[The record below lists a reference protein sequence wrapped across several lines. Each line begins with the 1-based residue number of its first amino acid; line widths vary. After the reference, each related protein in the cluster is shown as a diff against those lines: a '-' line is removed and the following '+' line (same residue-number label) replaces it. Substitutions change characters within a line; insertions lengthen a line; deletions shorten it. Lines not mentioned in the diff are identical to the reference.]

1 MKIMI
6 FYSGYLPG
14 IKYGG
19 PVSSLFNLTEL
30 LGDECEL
37 YLVCTNHDL
46 HDRTPYTEI
55 VDGWNKV
62 GKVKV
67 MYLPDK
73 EMTFQRYDRIISEA
87 KPDLLYSS
95 SIFSATHNYWLYGLS
110 RKWNIP
116 IMLAPRG
123 ELNSTALK
131 NNFLKKKIYLM
142 FLKWT
147 GKLRNVVFQA
157 TSQQEYRD
165 IVANLGISE
174 ERVTLLSNVPAIPH
188 DKIVCAKKTGSAT
201 FCFVGRIVK
210 NKNVKKCILAAKG
223 VKANITL
230 DIFGPIEDEDYWNEC
245 KKEMASCPSN
255 VEINYKGVVSQ
266 LCMRN
271 LYSQYDCLISP
282 TEFENFG
289 QAIVEALANSTPVII
304 SKNTTPWDDVN
315 EWNAGFVH
323 SISQITEFTAS
334 MDRVANMTL
343 DEYQKLTF
351 NVWKYYQHKFNIE
364 QLRLNYISVFSSMTV
379 K

>member
-14 IKYGG
+14 KKYGG

-46 HDRTPYTEI
+46 HDRTPYTGI

-67 MYLPDK
+67 MYLPDE
-73 EMTFQRYDRIISEA
+73 EMTSRYYDKIIGEV

-95 SIFSATHNYWLYGLS
+95 SIFSANHNYWLYGLS
-110 RKWNIP
+110 RKWKIP

-123 ELNSTALK
+123 ELNSLALK

-142 FLKWT
+142 FLKGT

-157 TSQQEYRD
+157 TSQQEYQD
-165 IVANLGISE
+165 IVTNLGVYE
-174 ERVTLLSNVPAIPH
+174 EKVRLLPNVPAMPH
-188 DKIVCAKKTGSAT
+188 RKIVYNKKAGSAT

-223 VKANITL
+223 VKSNITL
-230 DIFGPIEDEDYWNEC
+230 DIFGPIEDKDYWNEC
-245 KKEMASCPSN
+245 KKEIESCPNN
-255 VEINYKGVVSQ
+255 VKINYKGVMSQ
-266 LCMRN
+266 LYMRN

-323 SISQITEFTAS
+323 PLSEIIEFTGS
-334 MDRVANMTL
+334 MDRIASMTQK
-343 DEYQKLTF
+343 EYRDFTIC
-351 NVWKYYQHKFNIE
+351 VWKYYQDKFNIE
-364 QLRLNYISVFSSMTV
+364 QLRLNYISTFSAMTV